1 MKEEKFNIL
10 IVDDKPE
17 NLLTLESILESPE
30 LNIVKATSGNEALA
44 LTWEH
49 DFSLVLMDV
58 QMPGMDG
65 FETAEIMRSREKTKS
80 IPIIFVTAINKE
92 RSHIFRG
99 YDTGAVDYLYKPLDL
114 EVLRIKIK
122 AFLEFFKSQEALKR
136 TSRQLEQTV
145 VELEKARLAAEEA
158 TRAKSNFL
166 ASMSHEI
173 RTPMNGIIGMAE
185 LLMMDKLTQNQK
197 DKVLAIKESGE
208 SLLDIINDILDIS
221 KIEAEKVQLDDIPFD
236 IQDICSKISKMLA
249 VKAHQKGLDLVF
261 SIDPKIPELIGDPI
275 RIRQILINLIGNS
288 IKFTHSG
295 YIELAIGFVQ
305 KQDAILLQIAVT
317 DTGIGI
323 PPDKIESLFE
333 RYNQA
338 DASISRK
345 YGGTGLGLAIC
356 QKLVLLMNGSIKVE
370 SIMDAGSCFSINLP
384 LKTQTLNPTLVHT
397 LPSPNIPC
405 TLIGPD
411 NHSNRAVLATLQ
423 NAGISCHQV
432 SDCTLKNLQYIDN
445 TCYLIDVDKISK
457 EEMAELALCLQK
469 NNQTAKTYKT
479 ILIGK
484 NPINYPDLDTN
495 WQTYLGFLSKP
506 FVLKEFITLYTQ
518 NQAFYNKDKLT
529 STTIGVEKK
538 TKCLRI
544 LVAEDQVINRRIAYE
559 LLTKHGWA
567 VETAENGLLA
577 VEKFKDAVFDIV
589 LMDVQMPIM
598 DGYEATKLIREL
610 EKNTGKHVP
619 ILAMTAHAMV
629 GDAEKSLACGM
640 DDHITKPFK
649 PLELYNMIENAVKQ
663 KMDSYETN

>member
-30 LNIVKATSGNEALA
+30 LNIVKSTSGNEALA

-58 QMPGMDG
+58 QMPDMDG

-145 VELEKARLAAEEA
+145 IELEKARYAAEEA
-158 TRAKSNFL
+158 TKAKSNFL

-185 LLMMDKLTQNQK
+185 LLMLDKLTLNQK

-221 KIEAEKVQLDDIPFD
+221 KIEAEKVQLDQIPFD

-249 VKAHQKGLDLVF
+249 IKAHQKGLDLIF
-261 SIDPKIPELIGDPI
+261 TIDPLIPELIGDPI

-288 IKFTHSG
+288 IKFTPSG
-295 YIELAIGFVQ
+295 YIELDIRFTEKNGEI
-305 KQDAILLQIAVT
+305 ILHISVT

-323 PPDKIESLFE
+323 PSDRIERLFE
-333 RYNQA
+333 SYNQA

-356 QKLVLLMNGSIKVE
+356 KKLVMLMSGTIKVD
-370 SIMDAGSCFSINLP
+370 SILDAGSCFSINLP
-384 LKTQTLNPTLVHT
+384 LKTLNTKNFVSKTLEAGNLHCA
-397 LPSPNIPC
+397 L
-405 TLIGPD
+405 LGPE
-411 NHSNRAVLATLQ
+411 NHSNRAIASTLRQ
-423 NAGISCHQV
+423 AGILCKHHVVCDLSNQGDSADV
-432 SDCTLKNLQYIDN
+432 D
-445 TCYLIDVDKISK
+445 CYLIDYEGFNS
-457 EEMAELALCLQK
+457 EELVRLANCLQ
-469 NNQTAKTYKT
+469 AKQGASKPFKT
-479 ILIGK
+479 VLFGK
-484 NPINYPDLDTN
+484 NPICYPDLEHS
-495 WQTYLGFLSKP
+495 WQSNLGFLSKP
-506 FVLKEFITLYTQ
+506 LILKEFITLYTQ
-518 NQAFYNKDKLT
+518 YTPHLTDKDSNYGTCNTKLVSPLT
-529 STTIGVEKK
+529 
-538 TKCLRI
+538 LRI
-544 LVAEDQVINRRIAYE
+544 LLAEDQAINRRIAAE
-559 LLTKHGWA
+559 LLTKRGWS
-567 VETAENGLLA
+567 VETAENGLIA
-577 VEKFKDAVFDIV
+577 VEKYKNSVFDVI
-589 LMDVQMPIM
+589 LMDVQMPVM
-598 DGYEATKLIREL
+598 DGYEATRLIREL
-610 EKNTGKHVP
+610 EIETGKHTP

-629 GDAEKSLACGM
+629 GDAEKSLECGM

-649 PLELYNMIENAVKQ
+649 PIELYNSIENAVKQ
-663 KMDSYETN
+663 

>member
-17 NLLTLESILESPE
+17 NLLTLESILESQE

-65 FETAEIMRSREKTKS
+65 FETAEIMRSREKTKT
-80 IPIIFVTAINKE
+80 IPLIFVTAINKE
-92 RSHIFRG
+92 RRHIFRG

-114 EVLRIKIK
+114 EVLRIKIR

-158 TRAKSNFL
+158 TKAKSNFL

-185 LLMMDKLTQNQK
+185 LLLLDKLSQNQK

-221 KIEAEKVQLDDIPFD
+221 KIEAEKVELDQIPFD
-236 IQDICSKISKMLA
+236 IHDICSKISKMLA
-249 VKAHQKGLDLVF
+249 VKAYQKGLDLVF
-261 SIDPKIPELIGDPI
+261 EIDPKIPELIGDPI

-288 IKFTHSG
+288 IKFTHLG
-295 YIELAIGFVQ
+295 YIELAINFTQ
-305 KQDAILLQIAVT
+305 ANDTILLQMAVT

-323 PPDKIESLFE
+323 PSDKIDSLFE

-338 DASISRK
+338 DAAINRK

-356 QKLVLLMNGSIKVE
+356 QKLVNLMNGSINVE
-370 SIMDAGSCFSINLP
+370 SIVDAGSCFSINLP
-384 LKTQTLNPTLVHT
+384 LKASKNPYPTSL
-397 LPSPNIPC
+397 SPELASLPC
-405 TLIGPD
+405 TLIGP
-411 NHSNRAVLATLQ
+411 NTHSNRAVVSTLER
-423 NAGISCHQV
+423 AGIACNHLHKCPPK
-432 SDCTLKNLQYIDN
+432 DIKFTENACYI
-445 TCYLIDVDKISK
+445 IDIDKITK
-457 EEMAELALCLQK
+457 DEMTDLAQCLQFQS
-469 NNQTAKTYKT
+469 QTASPQKTV
-479 ILIGK
+479 LIGK
-484 NPINYPDLDTN
+484 NPLSYPEFDQNLHY
-495 WQTYLGFLSKP
+495 YLGFLSKP
-506 FVLKEFITLYTQ
+506 FVLKEFATLYLENSAQT
-518 NQAFYNKDKLT
+518 NRPILGT
-529 STTIGVEKK
+529 STLQENQK
-538 TKCLRI
+538 TSQVLRI
-544 LVAEDQVINRRIAYE
+544 LLAEDQIINRKIASE
-559 LLTKHGWA
+559 LLIKQGWI
-567 VETAENGLLA
+567 VETAENGQIA
-577 VEKFKDAVFDIV
+577 VEKFKNGAFDLI

-598 DGYEATKLIREL
+598 DGYEATKQIRDL
-610 EKNTGKHVP
+610 EKNTGMHIP

-629 GDAEKSLACGM
+629 GDAEKSLDCGM

-649 PLELYNMIENAVKQ
+649 PNELYNSIENAVKQ
-663 KMDSYETN
+663 KI